1 MTAYIVIVR
10 NETMSPEGMEKYRS
24 IAKDVPTLKMELLV
38 TKTCNFQ
45 VLEGPEVE
53 SVVIMRFPTTEDALE
68 WYKSDAYQKA
78 LPYRLA
84 AADTRTILV
93 EGVE

>member
-1 MTAYIVIVR
+1 MTAYIVITR
-10 NETMSPEGMEKYRS
+10 LKTKDPAGMEMYRAH
-24 IAKDVPTLKMELLV
+24 AKDVPTLKMELLV
-38 TKTCNFQ
+38 TKTCNFE

-53 SVVIMRFPTTEDALE
+53 SIVIMRFPSRADALE
-68 WYKSDAYQKA
+68 WYQSDAYQKA

-93 EGVE
+93 EGVD